1 MRKEVYKKTREENGP
16 KTSKMRKNVQKM
28 SKYTQKMHK
37 KSFFYCVQEIF
48 FVPLRRKTMKQKAVN
63 NLEAAKCL
71 ILKHLPTESVH
82 CLYYAVFQYMMYM
95 LKHTDRNPLT
105 YEKQKE
111 LTQGKDSHILTLQ
124 EIKNRMIGKPS
135 AIKNFYDT
143 VIELKNARVTADY
156 ATDPISED
164 DTLGYQKKA
173 EGIISKLKQNFG
185 NL

>member
-1 MRKEVYKKTREENGP
+1 MRKMCVNIRKKC
-16 KTSKMRKNVQKM
+16 K
-28 SKYTQKMHK
+28 KMHK
-37 KSFFYCVQEIF
+37 KIIFFCVHEIF

-82 CLYYAVFQYMMYM
+82 CLYYAVFQYMMYL

-111 LTQGKDSHILTLQ
+111 LTQGKDSHLLTLQ
-124 EIKNRMIGKPS
+124 EIKNRMNGKPS
-135 AIKNFYDT
+135 VIKNFYDT
-143 VIELKNARVTADY
+143 VVELKNARVTADY
-156 ATDPISED
+156 STDPISED
-164 DTLGYQKKA
+164 DTLDYQKKA